1 MSDDWK
7 YVPKTGEFLQL
18 CLKSIFYI
26 LKVTKEVKVLDL
38 NKIAAGKN
46 LTDLEKSILKYV
58 VEHITEIQEMGVREI
73 AQQIYTSPTSIIRLS
88 KKLGYTGFT
97 DMYYSLLPI
106 VKKAE
111 LTPSSPENTL
121 LDVSFS
127 DLTQT
132 LTEHEILQFNDKIF
146 RKSNKYVFIYA
157 TGFSKII
164 SEYIYKKLLVLGRKA
179 ILASGSDSIGVFEN
193 NLEDIEAVL
202 VVSKSGETEQVYNK
216 LLKAAEAEIYTIA
229 LTQDTKN
236 RMALLADLNLPIKD
250 IQPLDDRNM
259 LPNVFFPAVL
269 VVFEF
274 LLEQYLEQ
282 Y

>member
-1 MSDDWK
+1 MN
-7 YVPKTGEFLQL
+7 
-18 CLKSIFYI
+18 
-26 LKVTKEVKVLDL
+26 L

-73 AQQIYTSPTSIIRLS
+73 AQEIYTLPTSIIRLS

-132 LTEHEILQFNDKIF
+132 LTEHEIQQFNDKIF

-179 ILASGSDSIGVFEN
+179 ILASGSDSVGVFEN

>member
-7 YVPKTGEFLQL
+7 YVPPTGEFLQL

-26 LKVTKEVKVLDL
+26 LKVTKEVKILNL

-73 AQQIYTSPTSIIRLS
+73 AQEIYTLPTSIIRLS

-132 LTEHEILQFNDKIF
+132 LTEHEIQQFNDKIF

-179 ILASGSDSIGVFEN
+179 ILASGSDSVGVFEN

>member
-1 MSDDWK
+1 
-7 YVPKTGEFLQL
+7 
-18 CLKSIFYI
+18 
-26 LKVTKEVKVLDL
+26 LDL

-46 LTDLEKSILKYV
+46 LTDLEKTILKYV

-73 AQQIYTSPTSIIRLS
+73 AQEIYTSPTSIIRLS

-111 LTPSSPENTL
+111 LTPSSMENTL

-127 DLTQT
+127 DLTQM
-132 LTEHEILQFNDKIF
+132 LTNHEIQQFNDKIF
-146 RKSNKYVFIYA
+146 SKSNKYVFIYA

-193 NLEDIEAVL
+193 NLEDIEAIL
-202 VVSKSGETEQVYNK
+202 VISKSGETEQVYNK
-216 LLKAAEAEIYTIA
+216 LLKAAEADIYTIA

-269 VVFEF
+269 LMFEF

>member
-26 LKVTKEVKVLDL
+26 LKVTKEVKILDL

-132 LTEHEILQFNDKIF
+132 LTEHEIQQFNDKIF

-216 LLKAAEAEIYTIA
+216 LLKAAEADIYTIA

>member
-7 YVPKTGEFLQL
+7 YVPPTGEFLQL

-26 LKVTKEVKVLDL
+26 LKVTKEAKVLNL

-73 AQQIYTSPTSIIRLS
+73 AQEIYTLPTSIIRLS

-132 LTEHEILQFNDKIF
+132 LTEHEIQQFNDKIF

-179 ILASGSDSIGVFEN
+179 ILASGSDSVGVFEN